1 MNPCACFLPASLI
14 CPAWHWAVSGD
25 GSQGMT
31 PKGHWQRIRRL
42 LVMCSGKR
50 NKQDPHD
57 YYYYSSSF
65 GKTAF
70 GFERPIRPIQ
80 TASEWNIRG
89 AGTRTG
95 IVPVLAPSSPFQ
107 CHPPSLSC
115 CCSPPSV
122 APTVARLSRCFFF
135 FLSFFFLLKVRL
147 NTSLIS
153 TAQGST
159 QTNQT
164 TCATAHRNSTKKT
177 NKNH

>member
-42 LVMCSGKR
+42 LQMCSGKR

-57 YYYYSSSF
+57 YYYYYYCSF
-65 GKTAF
+65 GRTAWVAF

-89 AGTRTG
+89 VGTRTG
-95 IVPVLAPSSPFQ
+95 FVPGLAPSSPFQ

-135 FLSFFFLLKVRL
+135 FFFVLFLFVESQTKYIPDQHGSGL
-147 NTSLIS
+147 NS
-153 TAQGST
+153 
-159 QTNQT
+159 
-164 TCATAHRNSTKKT
+164 
-177 NKNH
+177 NKPDNMCNCT